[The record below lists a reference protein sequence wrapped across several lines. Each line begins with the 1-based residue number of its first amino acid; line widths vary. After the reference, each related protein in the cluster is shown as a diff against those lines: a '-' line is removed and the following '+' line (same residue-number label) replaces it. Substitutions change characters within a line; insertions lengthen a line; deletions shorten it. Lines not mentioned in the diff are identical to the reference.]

1 MNPAQSPVVALI
13 VAVAKNGVI
22 GINNTLPWRLPED
35 LKRFKALTTGH
46 AIIMGRKTFES
57 LGRPLPNRRNI
68 VISRNP
74 DCRFDGAEVFASLA
88 AAIAACAGAARVFV
102 IGGGEI
108 YAQALGLADELHLT
122 EVDLAPEGDA
132 FFPPVDAARWAEV
145 AREAQVDAASGVQ
158 YAFVTYRKK

>member
-1 MNPAQSPVVALI
+1 MTILSLI
-13 VAVAKNGVI
+13 VAVAQNGVI

-35 LKRFKALTTGH
+35 LKRFKALTSGH
-46 AIIMGRKTFES
+46 PIIMGRKTFES

-74 DCRFDGAEVFASLA
+74 DCVFAGAEVFASIED
-88 AAIAACAGAARVFV
+88 AIAACKDAEKAFV

-108 YAQALGLADELHLT
+108 YRQALALVDELQIT

-132 FFPPVDAARWAEV
+132 FFPAIDMSIWREA
-145 AREAQVDAASGVQ
+145 AREAQVDAASGVH
-158 YAFVTYRKK
+158 YAFVTYQKR

>member
-1 MNPAQSPVVALI
+1 MKTHFSLI
-13 VAVAKNGVI
+13 VAVAQNGVI

-35 LKRFKALTTGH
+35 LKRFKALTSGH
-46 AIIMGRKTFES
+46 PIIMGRKTFES
-57 LGRPLPNRRNI
+57 LGRPLPNRRNL

-74 DCRFDGAEVFASLA
+74 DCALAGAEVFTSIEA
-88 AAIAACAGAARVFV
+88 AMAACAGAEKAFV

-108 YAQALGLADELHLT
+108 YRQALALVDELQIT

-132 FFPPVDAARWAEV
+132 FFPAIDTAVWQEV

-158 YAFVTYRKK
+158 YAFVTYQKR